1 MMSWRLLYQYVLL
14 FIDVIVTSVVGDDV
28 VLSVLFV

>member
-1 MMSWRLLYQYVLL
+1 MMSWWLLYQYVLL

>member
-1 MMSWRLLYQYVLL
+1 MSWRLLYQYVLL